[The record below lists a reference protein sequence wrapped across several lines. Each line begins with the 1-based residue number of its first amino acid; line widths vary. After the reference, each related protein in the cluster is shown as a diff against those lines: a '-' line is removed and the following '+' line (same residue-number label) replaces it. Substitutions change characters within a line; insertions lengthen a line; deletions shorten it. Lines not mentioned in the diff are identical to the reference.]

1 MNAKPVNDKQA
12 VAIHAANYVKNDML
26 VGLGT
31 GSTANYFIEELAR
44 RQLEENLNI
53 TTVSSSIVSMIKA
66 QSLGLNVI
74 ALNQIAEIDLYVDG
88 ADEITPD
95 MTLLKG
101 RGYDL
106 VLEKLLAKAAKQFLV
121 VADKS
126 KLVDRIGS
134 NFAIPIEV
142 MPMAWKA
149 AKRSLEALGGVG
161 DLRQNVAK
169 DGLSVTSHGS
179 LVLDMAFDKSISEAQ
194 LNQLI
199 NNTPGVVEHGIF
211 YGLTSATLI
220 AHEGVVTENW
230 A

>member
-1 MNAKPVNDKQA
+1 MMNDKQL
-12 VAIHAANYVKNDML
+12 VAIHAAKYVKSGML

-31 GSTANYFIEELAR
+31 GSTANFFIEELAR
-44 RQLEENLNI
+44 RQAEENLKI
-53 TTVSSSIVSMIKA
+53 TTTASSNMSMIKA

-74 ALNQIAEIDLYVDG
+74 GLTQISEIDLYVDG

-126 KLVDRIGS
+126 KLVARIGT

-149 AKRSLEALGGVG
+149 AKRSLEAAGGVG

-169 DGLSVTSHGS
+169 DGLSISSHGS
-179 LVLDMAFDKSISEAQ
+179 LVLDMAFDKSNSEEN
-194 LNQLI
+194 LNHLI

-211 YGLTSATLI
+211 YGLTSAILI
-220 AHEGVVTENW
+220 AENGKVEERW
-230 A
+230 R

>member
-1 MNAKPVNDKQA
+1 MSDKPVNDKQA
-12 VAIHAANYVKNDML
+12 VAIYAANFVKSSML

-44 RQLEENLNI
+44 RQRDENLKI
-53 TTVSSSIVSMIKA
+53 TTIASSVVSMMKA

-74 ALNQIAEIDLYVDG
+74 ALNQVAEIDLYVDG
-88 ADEITPD
+88 ADEITPN

-106 VLEKLLAKAAKQFLV
+106 VIEKLLAKAAKQFLV

-126 KLVDRIGS
+126 KLVERIGT

-149 AKRSLEALGGVG
+149 AKRSLELAGGVG

-169 DGLSVTSHGS
+169 DGLTVTSHGS
-179 LVLDMAFDKSISEAQ
+179 LVLDMTFDKSLSEAQ

-211 YGLTSATLI
+211 CGLTSAILI